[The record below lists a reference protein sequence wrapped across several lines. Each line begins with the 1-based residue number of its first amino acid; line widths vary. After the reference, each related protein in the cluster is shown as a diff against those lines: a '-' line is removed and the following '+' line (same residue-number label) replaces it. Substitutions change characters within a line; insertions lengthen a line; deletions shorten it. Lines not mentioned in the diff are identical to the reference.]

1 MTEVE
6 AKQKPQETLQDRLA
20 QVVELLQR
28 HRLGEDG
35 ECRQDNLQVEPAEN
49 YDQGQI
55 LAELQR
61 KLDEL
66 HPADVAHILEAL
78 PLEERLTVWQL
89 VKAERDGDILLEVSD
104 AVRETLIADMDD
116 HELLA
121 AAKEMD
127 ADELA
132 DLAPELPR
140 DVVHEL
146 MESLDAQQRERVRSA
161 LSYEEDQVGALMD
174 FEMVTIR
181 EDVSL
186 EVVLRYLRRLKELPG
201 HTDKLFVVDYD
212 GVLKG
217 VLPIKRLLVNDPD
230 KQVAE
235 VMASDPV
242 TFHPDEDAYE
252 AAQAFERY
260 DLVSTPVV
268 DKGGKLIG
276 RLTIDEMVDLI
287 REESESEVLNMAGLR
302 EEEDIFASVWKSV
315 RNRWA
320 WLAVNLV
327 TAFVASRVIG
337 LFDGSIEKL
346 VALAALMPIVAGIGG
361 NSGNQT
367 ITMIVRAMALDQVGT
382 GNTVRLLRKEVGV
395 GLVNGLV
402 WGGVIGAVAWW
413 LYGSWS
419 LGVVMTAAMTLNLLL
434 AALMGVLIP
443 MTLARLGRDPAMG
456 ASVMI
461 TAMTDSGGF
470 FIFPRIG
477 DNFSAVAALF
487 ASCWGLPCFVVSG

>member
-6 AKQKPQETLQDRLA
+6 AKKPQETLQDRLA

-35 ECRQDNLQVEPAEN
+35 EYRQEGQRVEPGDV
-49 YDQGQI
+49 YDPGQI

-78 PLEERLTVWQL
+78 PLDERLTVWQL

-146 MESLDAQQRERVRSA
+146 METLDAQHRERVRSA
-161 LSYEEDQVGALMD
+161 LSYQQDHLGALMD

-217 VLPIKRLLVNDPD
+217 VLPIKRLLVNDPE

-287 REESESEVLNMAGLR
+287 REESETEVLNMAGLR

-327 TAFVASRVIG
+327 TAFIASRVIG

-382 GNTVRLLRKEVGV
+382 GNTARLLRKEVGV

-402 WGGVIGAVAWW
+402 WGGVIGAVAYW
-413 LYGSWS
+413 LYDSWS

-470 FIFPRIG
+470 FIF
-477 DNFSAVAALF
+477 L
-487 ASCWGLPCFVVSG
+487 GLATIFLL